1 MSAHLKCPLTMNEE
15 EVVTPE
21 TSEGNQEEVTT
32 TEETTTEESVE
43 DLKARLAKAEELAT
57 NQRIRAEKAETK
69 AKQTKEVKSDL
80 SNQDLLFLAKSDVHE
95 DDMDE
100 LLDYA
105 KFKKVPVKDAYQM
118 MQGLLKVK
126 ADERRTAAATQV
138 KGGTRGTSK
147 VSGEELLA
155 RAQATGEVPEDE
167 AGLQALFI
175 ARRAARLKR

>member
-1 MSAHLKCPLTMNEE
+1 MEE
-15 EVVTPE
+15 ETVVTPE
-21 TSEGNQEEVTT
+21 TLEGNQEEVTT
-32 TEETTTEESVE
+32 EEVTTEESVE
-43 DLKARLAKAEELAT
+43 DLKARLAKAEELAN

-105 KFKKVPVKDAYQM
+105 KFKKVSVKEAHTM

-175 ARRAARLKR
+175 ARRAAKLKR

>member
-1 MSAHLKCPLTMNEE
+1 MNEE

-21 TSEGNQEEVTT
+21 TSEGNEEITETT
-32 TEETTTEESVE
+32 TETPEESVE

-95 DDMDE
+95 EDMDE

-105 KFKKVPVKDAYQM
+105 KFKKVSVKEAHQM
-118 MQGLLKVK
+118 MQGLLKVR
-126 ADERRTAAATQV
+126 ADERRTANATQV

-167 AGLQALFI
+167 AGMQALFI
-175 ARRAARLKR
+175 ARRAAKMKR